1 MSSEERKDDD
11 VHISLAVVIGR
22 VRAAKFITRSGE
34 TEVVEFTEEEQQGS
48 ESGKP
53 SEAQQVKIDAIV
65 ARLKSGQST
74 H

>member
-1 MSSEERKDDD
+1 MSSEEQKDDD
-11 VHISLAVVIGR
+11 VHVSLAVVIGR

-34 TEVVEFTEEEQQGS
+34 TELVEFTEEEQRGS
-48 ESGKP
+48 EGGKP

-65 ARLKSGQST
+65 ARMKSGQST